1 MEVIRTLHRHL
12 RPTSH
17 AGRICEPGH
26 PTPCPKFGVAHCV
39 WGPGEQP
46 AAVPAEGQPSS
57 HVVSFPTGPAP
68 TSGSAHFNKFYLAAK
83 LTQDEFCTRSR
94 NRWIQ
99 AHLRPR
105 MRRGGD
111 LSPPSDACSW
121 PSGGESPSR
130 LQLTV
135 GMTRASLHFAERVQ
149 RTGVANELRCVYT
162 PELRPVQERS
172 QHPRDNIPR
181 GAS

>member
-1 MEVIRTLHRHL
+1 MPATSGQRRGKREPGTRGATAPLPRTFPGPSSASLVTSATLRFVEVIRTLHRHL

-99 AHLRPR
+99 AHLPAAHAQGRRPLPAFACLLLAQ
-105 MRRGGD
+105 RR
-111 LSPPSDACSW
+111 
-121 PSGGESPSR
+121 
-130 LQLTV
+130 
-135 GMTRASLHFAERVQ
+135 
-149 RTGVANELRCVYT
+149 
-162 PELRPVQERS
+162 
-172 QHPRDNIPR
+172 
-181 GAS
+181 